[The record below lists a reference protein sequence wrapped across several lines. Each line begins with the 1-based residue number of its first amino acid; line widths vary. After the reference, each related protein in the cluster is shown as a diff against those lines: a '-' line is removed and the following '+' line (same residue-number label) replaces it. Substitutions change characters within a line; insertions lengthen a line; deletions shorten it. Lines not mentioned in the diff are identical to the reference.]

1 MSITENQKQV
11 IHKFTSID
19 DWLDKYEY
27 LTNLA
32 KSLPSTDGDLK
43 SEGHKIGGCQSN
55 VWIKAKKENGTI
67 HFEADSDTQIIKGII
82 ALLLKVYNNQAPEAI
97 LNSDPEFIDKIGLKS
112 NLSPSRANGIST
124 IMKRIKEIAGEY
136 NE

>member
-1 MSITENQKQV
+1 MNITEIQKQV
-11 IHKFTSID
+11 IHEFTSID

-43 SEGHKIGGCQSN
+43 SENHKIGGCQSN

-82 ALLLKVYNNQAPEAI
+82 ALLLKVYNNQTPEAI